1 MEQNKTLQNRESL
14 YGGFEN
20 VARISQELKR
30 VMSPALENA
39 DEVVREAI
47 EMICHKMARIAA
59 NPNGWKVIDNFH
71 DISGYAILAEKHL
84 EELEGAIKTIVH
96 HEKN

>member
-1 MEQNKTLQNRESL
+1 MNKTINDRESL

-30 VMSPALENA
+30 VMRPALENA
-39 DEVVREAI
+39 DAPVREAL
-47 EMICHKMARIAA
+47 EMILHKLARIAA

-71 DISGYAILAEKHL
+71 DISGYAILAEEHL
-84 EELEGAIKTIVH
+84 FNEVTGAVKTIVAY
-96 HEKN
+96 EKIN